1 MTEPFTTDAADVGDL
16 VAGRYR
22 LEALVGQGGMARVF
36 RATDTVLGRQ
46 VAVKILRDG
55 GEVTDAARARSE
67 TQLLAS
73 LNHPSLVTLH
83 DAVLSPD
90 GPSFLVME
98 FIAGET
104 LREHITAGPL
114 PAREVAAAAADLAEA
129 LHTVHTAGVVHRDI
143 KPSNV
148 LTTPSTLPDR
158 AFRVKLAD
166 FGIAYLIDTTR
177 LTTPGT
183 LIGTAAYLAPEQ
195 VRGEP
200 ITPAADIYALGLVLI
215 EALTARRAYPQTSGP
230 EAIVAR
236 LVSPPEIPSSLPPS
250 WQELLTAMTVTD
262 PSGRPSALDVAVAA
276 SALPHAERD
285 LDTVFAMMQTAPP
298 VPTTDATLPLSEPT
312 AVMAPDAADATPRR
326 RLPVRRRMLL
336 GGIGAAV
343 LVAAG
348 IGWFA
353 LSTAGSPDPAPTL
366 PTVVE
371 PLDTHLQDLMD
382 EVTP

>member
-22 LEALVGQGGMARVF
+22 LEALVGLGGMARVF

-215 EALTARRAYPQTSGP
+215 EALTGRRAYPQTSGS

-250 WQELLTAMTVTD
+250 WQELLTAMTATD

-285 LDTVFAMMQTAPP
+285 LDAVLATMPTAPP
-298 VPTTDATLPLSEPT
+298 LPTSARTIPLDEPT
-312 AVMAPDAADATPRR
+312 AVLHPDAATPAARR
-326 RLPVRRRMLL
+326 RAPARRRMLL

-343 LVAAG
+343 LAAAG
-348 IGWFA
+348 ISWFA

-366 PTVVE
+366 PAVVE
-371 PLDTHLQDLMD
+371 PLNTHLHDLMD